1 MSPAASPAEQPA
13 HDLRSS
19 RPGRSLA
26 AIVMAAGEGTRM
38 RSDRPKPL
46 HRLCGRPMVLHV
58 LDALASTGA
67 TRAVMVVGHGAD
79 RVTKALT
86 AEAPSGMPLEFV
98 TQTVQRGTGDAVAV
112 ALTAFDADA
121 EDDVLIMPGDQP
133 LFRPE
138 TLRSLVERH
147 RSADAAVTVLTARVP
162 DPTGLGRIV
171 RDRQGR
177 VRRIVEHRD
186 ATDEERTIDE
196 INTSVYCCR
205 LDVLAPALRRL
216 SPDNSQ
222 GEYYLTDVVE
232 VLASAGYPVAAST
245 VEDRAEAAGV
255 NDRMQLAV
263 AEREL
268 RRRTNARLMAAGVT
282 MLDPDQTYVD
292 ASVVVGRDVTVFPG
306 ALLQGRTVIGAG
318 AEIGPGCRLV
328 DCRVGEGA
336 TLEQVVARGAVI
348 GDGAVVGP
356 FAALGHGAVIEAGVR
371 TGPFHTAG
379 VLA

>member
-1 MSPAASPAEQPA
+1 MTTPTT
-13 HDLRSS
+13 D
-19 RPGRSLA
+19 RPTTERPTTERSLA

-86 AEAPSGMPLEFV
+86 SEAPDSLPLEFV
-98 TQTVQRGTGDAVAV
+98 TQNVQRGTGDAVAV

-121 EDDVLIMPGDQP
+121 EDDVIIMPGDQP
-133 LFRPE
+133 LFRSE
-138 TLRSLVERH
+138 TLRGLVDQH
-147 RSADAAVTVLTARVP
+147 RETGAAATVLTARVA

-186 ATDEERTIDE
+186 ATDDERAVDE
-196 INTSVYCCR
+196 VNTSVYCCK
-205 LDVLAPALRRL
+205 LDLLAPALRRL

-232 VLASAGYPVAAST
+232 VLASAGYLVGAHTVADTS
-245 VEDRAEAAGV
+245 EAAGV

-282 MLDPDQTYVD
+282 MLDPDHTYVD
-292 ASVVVGRDVTVFPG
+292 ASVSIGRDVTIFPG

-336 TLEQVVARGAVI
+336 TLDQVIARGAVI

-356 FAALGHGAVIEAGVR
+356 YAALGHGAVVEAGVR
-371 TGPFHTAG
+371 TGAFHRTG
-379 VLA
+379 VLE